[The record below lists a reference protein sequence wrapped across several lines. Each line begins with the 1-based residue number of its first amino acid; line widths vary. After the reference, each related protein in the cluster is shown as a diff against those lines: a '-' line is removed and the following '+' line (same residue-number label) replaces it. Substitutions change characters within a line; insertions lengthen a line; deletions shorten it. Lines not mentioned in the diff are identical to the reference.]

1 MQKELEL
8 MKARREAYE
17 ERLRLKA
24 KVEARK
30 AADEKAQ
37 QEDID
42 RRNAMERLAAKKE
55 EADAKKRAE
64 IDEQRERRRAAEEAT
79 RKK

>member
-1 MQKELEL
+1 

-30 AADEKAQ
+30 AADEKAER
-37 QEDID
+37 EDID

-55 EADAKKRAE
+55 EADAKKLAE
-64 IDEQRERRRAAEEAT
+64 IDE
-79 RKK
+79 

>member
-1 MQKELEL
+1 

-30 AADEKAQ
+30 AADEKAER
-37 QEDID
+37 EDID

-64 IDEQRERRRAAEEAT
+64 IDE
-79 RKK
+79 

>member
-30 AADEKAQ
+30 AADEKAER
-37 QEDID
+37 EDID

-64 IDEQRERRRAAEEAT
+64 IDE
-79 RKK
+79 